1 MHRFPLLVLALILT
15 TGTAV
20 KAQFKKGQ
28 LMPGITVGS
37 IFFNSGKTVY
47 SAPPP
52 TSGYTSNT
60 NSVGI
65 SLSPSLG
72 WFITDRTVVGGRFSG
87 NYRYD
92 KYLDASNNVTFRKK
106 EDRIMQWGLGA
117 FVRNYFSQAGRFIP
131 FGQVAVDGGLGSA
144 RTEGFNYTSTYRETY
159 KGKSGS
165 SSFVNAGVSAGVTRL
180 LGDQVGL
187 DLAIGYTFSHTQQK
201 FTTDTFRDVGIDGT
215 IDETL
220 KSEVTTRMNNHGVT
234 LSMGIQ
240 VFIGKRK

>member
-1 MHRFPLLVLALILT
+1 MHRFTLLFFAFTLV
-15 TGTAV
+15 TGTAAN
-20 KAQFKKGQ
+20 AQFKKGQ

-37 IFFNSGKTVY
+37 IFFNSGKTTY

-52 TSGYTSNT
+52 TNGYTSNT

-65 SLSPSLG
+65 NLTPSLG
-72 WFITDRTVVGGRFSG
+72 WFITDRTVVGGRLSA

-92 KYLDASNNVTFRKK
+92 KYVDASNNVTFRKK
-106 EDRIMQWGLGA
+106 EDRITQWGLGA

-131 FGQVAVDGGLGSA
+131 FGQLAADGGLGSA
-144 RTEGFNYTSTYRETY
+144 RTEGFNYTSSYRESY

-165 SSFVNAGVSAGVTRL
+165 SSFFNAGVSVGVTRL
-180 LGDQVGL
+180 LSDQVGL
-187 DLAIGYTFSHTQQK
+187 DLAVGYTFSHTQQK

-220 KSEVTTRMNNHGVT
+220 KSEVSTRMNNHGVT
-234 LSMGIQ
+234 LAMGIQ
-240 VFIGKRK
+240 VFIGRK